1 MHSETNE
8 RLQIIRSEVA
18 GGKTSISDLK
28 TRLADNADRYIN
40 HVLQQGSNSFDDVE
54 LLFLGILKE
63 ERTPP
68 RSLSE
73 ESRVLD
79 HAEFLLERIAIP
91 QLKAIQDMV
100 AKFGPNL

>member
-1 MHSETNE
+1 
-8 RLQIIRSEVA
+8 
-18 GGKTSISDLK
+18 
-28 TRLADNADRYIN
+28 
-40 HVLQQGSNSFDDVE
+40 
-54 LLFLGILKE
+54 LFLGILKE